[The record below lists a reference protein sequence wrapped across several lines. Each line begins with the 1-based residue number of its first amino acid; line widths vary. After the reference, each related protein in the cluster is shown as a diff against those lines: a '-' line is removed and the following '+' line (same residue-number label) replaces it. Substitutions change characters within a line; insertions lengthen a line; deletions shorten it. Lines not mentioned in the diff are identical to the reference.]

1 MDFTLTDE
9 QVLLRDTAHAL
20 LARHCPT
27 SLIRAHMTDPRV
39 ADALWEHL
47 RDWVVLG
54 DGPTTDLC
62 LFLEECG
69 AVLAPGP
76 YFASAALALPL
87 ARAADLDMAEALS
100 GGEVAATVALAG
112 SNGEWLVNDETVK
125 TFVIEADRV
134 DRVLA
139 VDGRGAV
146 KILDGAD
153 LSVRQVGTIDST
165 RRVFEVDVAHGGQ
178 AGGGIAVDIGR
189 WSERATVALAA
200 EMLGTASWLLHTA
213 IEYAKQRV
221 QFDVPIG
228 SFQAIQ
234 HKLADCSLEVERARG
249 AVYYA
254 AMCIDADDPERHRAT
269 HVAKAAAG
277 RAATR
282 CAKDAMQIHGG
293 IGYTWEHDL
302 HLFIRRAYASEHLM
316 GTAGWHHDRIADL
329 ILG

>member
-1 MDFTLTDE
+1 MDFTLSDE
-9 QVLLRDTAHAL
+9 QVLLCDTARAL
-20 LARHCPT
+20 LGRHCPT
-27 SLIRAHMTDPRV
+27 SLIRAHMTDPSA
-39 ADALWEHL
+39 ADPLWEHL
-47 RDWVVLG
+47 REWLVLG
-54 DGPTTDLC
+54 EGPVTDLC

-76 YFASAALALPL
+76 YFATAALALPL
-87 ARAADLDMAEALS
+87 ARAAGLDLADGLTA
-100 GGEVAATVALAG
+100 GESAATVAIAG
-112 SNGEWLVNDETVK
+112 ASGEWLANDETTK
-125 TFVIEADRV
+125 TFVLEADRV
-134 DRVLA
+134 DHVLA
-139 VDGRGAV
+139 VDGSASV
-146 KILDGAD
+146 SVLDARD
-153 LSVRQVGTIDST
+153 VSLRRVGTMDST
-165 RRVFEVDVAHGGQ
+165 RRVFEADVSR
-178 AGGGIAVDIGR
+178 AGAGVPVDIGA
-189 WSERATVALAA
+189 WTERATVSLAA
-200 EMLGTASWLLHTA
+200 EMLGTARWLLETA

-234 HKLADCSLEVERARG
+234 HKLADCSLEVERATS

-282 CAKDAMQIHGG
+282 CAKDGMQVHGG

-302 HLFIRRAYASEHLM
+302 HLYIRRAYASEHLM

>member
-1 MDFTLTDE
+1 VDFTLTDE

-20 LARHCPT
+20 LTRHCPM
-27 SLIRAHMTDPRV
+27 SLVRAHIDDPSA
-39 ADALWEHL
+39 ADPLWTHL
-47 RDWVVLG
+47 REWVVLG
-54 DGPTTDLC
+54 DGPLTDLC

-76 YFASAALALPL
+76 FFATSALALPL
-87 ARAADLDMAEALS
+87 ARAVGLDDAEGIAT
-100 GGEVAATVALAG
+100 GEASATVAIAG
-112 SNGEWLVNDETVK
+112 ASGVWQPNDDTTK
-125 TFVIEADRV
+125 TFVLEADRA
-134 DRVLA
+134 DRVLV
-139 VDGRGAV
+139 VDGRGGV
-146 KILDGAD
+146 GLLGAD
-153 LSVRQVGTIDST
+153 AGPHRRVGLIDST
-165 RRVFEVDVAHGGQ
+165 RRIFEVDVSGVVA
-178 AGGGIAVDIGR
+178 ISDPVDVER
-189 WSERATVALAA
+189 WLQRSTVALAA
-200 EMLGTASWLLHTA
+200 EMLGTARWLLSTA

-234 HKLADCSLEVERARG
+234 HKLADCSLDVERARS

-254 AMCIDADDPERHRAT
+254 AMCIDVDDPDRHRAT

-277 RAATR
+277 RAATH
-282 CAKDAMQIHGG
+282 CAKDGMQVHGG

-302 HLFIRRAYASEHLM
+302 HLFIRRAYASEHLL

>member
-20 LARHCPT
+20 LTRHCPP
-27 SLIRAHMTDPRV
+27 SLIRAHMTDARA
-39 ADALWEHL
+39 ADPLWEHL
-47 RDWVVLG
+47 REWVVLG
-54 DGPTTDLC
+54 EGPTTDLC

-76 YFASAALALPL
+76 YLTTAALALPL
-87 ARAADLDMAEALS
+87 ARAGGLDLADMLSAGEAT
-100 GGEVAATVALAG
+100 ATVALAG
-112 SNGEWLVNDETVK
+112 ANGEWRVNDEAVK

-134 DRVLA
+134 DHVLA
-139 VDGRGAV
+139 VDGHGEVRV
-146 KILDGAD
+146 LDATG
-153 LSVRQVGTIDST
+153 LSIRRVGTIDST
-165 RRVFEVDVAHGGQ
+165 RRVFEADVAP
-178 AGGGIAVDIGR
+178 AGTGVAVDIGR
-189 WSERATVALAA
+189 WSERATAALAA
-200 EMLGTASWLLHTA
+200 EMLGTARWLLETA

-221 QFDVPIG
+221 QFDAPIG

-234 HKLADCSLEVERARG
+234 HKLADCSLEVERAKS

-254 AMCIDADDPERHRAT
+254 AMCIDANDPERHGAT

-282 CAKDAMQIHGG
+282 CAKDAMQVHGG